1 MLPVLLCLPAIA
13 FIAAGFLKYEL
24 GIRGV
29 PVLEPHSRAAEA
41 TLGAVLFGLTGLAA
55 AITLCRATRV
65 RVRRSESAIEADV
78 TVRIGW
84 PEALSLVLSVG
95 ALAILVL
102 LATD

>member
-1 MLPVLLCLPAIA
+1 
-13 FIAAGFLKYEL
+13 
-24 GIRGV
+24 
-29 PVLEPHSRAAEA
+29 
-41 TLGAVLFGLTGLAA
+41 
-55 AITLCRATRV
+55 
-65 RVRRSESAIEADV
+65 V